1 MHPLSIIPGRDAPPV
16 YNPRTWWGA
25 INCGWQFLCDIGT
38 LVIIICIYRQGKIFT
53 GNSYN
58 AWFHLD
64 HTGWFHKYNVRL
76 WRGDCKEVS
85 LTASDCLC
93 SHQRTC
99 VIMCNYL
106 PWFKNIGQAV
116 GKEVI
121 QGLTGRVQA
130 KPFIPCT
137 VSEYH
142 HQISQMK
149 GLKYLLSVNAS
160 TAIIYTSH

>member
-1 MHPLSIIPGRDAPPV
+1 M
-16 YNPRTWWGA
+16 T
-25 INCGWQFLCDIGT
+25 C
-38 LVIIICIYRQGKIFT
+38 ICV
-53 GNSYN
+53 
-58 AWFHLD
+58 L
-64 HTGWFHKYNVRL
+64 YNVRL
-76 WRGDCKEVS
+76 WRGDCREVS
-85 LTASDCLC
+85 LTASDCLY

-99 VIMCNYL
+99 VIMYNYL

-121 QGLTGRVQA
+121 QGLTRRVQA

-149 GLKYLLSVNAS
+149 GLKYLLSVNGS
-160 TAIIYTSH
+160 TAIINTSH